1 VRTVRPADDP
11 AGGCGAVL
19 DMREVAMK
27 HADIAAIR
35 DVPSVKGS
43 VSPEE
48 WQVRVDLA
56 GLHHVVDRVGWNWGI
71 GNHAAARVPG
81 EPGRFLLK
89 PDVLLW
95 DEVTASNLIKVD
107 LEREWY
113 ESDGVN
119 RPGYVL
125 HSTILRARPDVAC
138 TLHVHTEGT
147 VVIGC
152 LKEGLQPMGRD
163 AFRFMNRIGYL
174 PYTGRGDTPEERALT
189 AESLGNNIALMMRNH
204 GATVVGNSVAETF
217 RLASELI
224 DACDTQV
231 KIMSTGGEV
240 LVPPEQ
246 TWKKA
251 QSNPAAKPA
260 KSNEPNRAEV
270 EWAGWLRMLDRAGA
284 QYRQ

>member
-1 VRTVRPADDP
+1 
-11 AGGCGAVL
+11 
-19 DMREVAMK
+19 MK
-27 HADIAAIR
+27 QADIETIR
-35 DVPSVKGS
+35 DVPSVQGR
-43 VSPEE
+43 VSADE

-56 GLHHVVDRVGWNWGI
+56 GLHHLVDHLGWNWGI

-107 LEREWY
+107 LDREWY

-125 HSTILRARPDVAC
+125 HSTILRARPDVEC
-138 TLHVHTEGT
+138 TLHVHTEST
-147 VVIGC
+147 VVISC
-152 LKEGLQPMGRD
+152 LKEGLQPVGRD

-189 AESLGNNIALMMRNH
+189 AESLGSHMALLMRNH
-204 GATVVGNSVAETF
+204 GAVTVGGSVADTF
-217 RLASELI
+217 RLMSELI
-224 DACDTQV
+224 GACDTQV
-231 KIMSTGGEV
+231 KIMSTGAEV
-240 LVPPEQ
+240 LIPSEQ
-246 TWKKA
+246 AWKKA
-251 QSNPAAKPA
+251 QAGPAIKPA
-260 KSNEPNRAEV
+260 KGNEPSRADV

-284 QYRQ
+284 AYRQ

>member
-1 VRTVRPADDP
+1 MKPAD
-11 AGGCGAVL
+11 V
-19 DMREVAMK
+19 
-27 HADIAAIR
+27 AAIR
-35 DVPSVKGS
+35 DVPSVEGS

-56 GLHHVVDRVGWNWGI
+56 GLHHLADHLGWNWGI

-81 EPGRFLLK
+81 EPECFLLK

-107 LEREWY
+107 LKREWY

-125 HSTILRARPDVAC
+125 HSTILRARPDIDV
-138 TLHVHTEGT
+138 TFHVHTEST
-147 VVIGC
+147 VVVGC
-152 LKEGLQPMGRD
+152 LKDGLRPVGRD
-163 AFRFMNRIGYL
+163 AFRFMDRIGYL

-189 AESLGNNIALMMRNH
+189 AESLGNYMALLMRNH
-204 GATVVGNSVAETF
+204 GAVTVGISVAETF
-217 RLASELI
+217 RLMSELI
-224 DACDTQV
+224 GACNTQV
-231 KIMSTGGEV
+231 KIMSTGAEV
-240 LVPPEQ
+240 LIPPPE

-251 QSNPAAKPA
+251 QMKLGPAQRPVRT
-260 KSNEPNRAEV
+260 NEPPRAEV